1 MLENHKTE
9 RNRFTRMNIG
19 EAVVEL
25 LKEKEFDK
33 IKVSEITKKAGVS
46 RMTYYNYYETKEQVL
61 RDYLYELINEFAMES
76 NNHPEAGSM
85 MSYQHIVFSLKFFD
99 RYASF
104 FLTLNKAGFY
114 GMIINA
120 VNEFMLEHIR
130 TEYKG
135 PVYWIYCYTGA
146 LLNLFIKW
154 EENRKD
160 VSAEEVGA
168 IISGFYNNRIQEI
181 TDSKDS

>member
-1 MLENHKTE
+1 MIENHKTE

-19 EAVVEL
+19 EAIVEL

-33 IKVSEITKKAGVS
+33 IQVSEITKKAGVS

-61 RDYLYELINEFAMES
+61 KDYLHELVNEFVVES
-76 NNHPEAGSM
+76 SNHPETGRM
-85 MSYQHIVFSLKFFD
+85 MSYEHIVFSLKFFD
-99 RYASF
+99 KYASF

-120 VNEFMLEHIR
+120 MNEFMLENAGE
-130 TEYKG
+130 EYDG
-135 PVYWIYCYTGA
+135 SVYRLYCYTGA

-160 VSAEEVGA
+160 MSADEVGE
-168 IISGFYNNRIQEI
+168 IISGFYNSRTQEM
-181 TDSKDS
+181 TDSKNN